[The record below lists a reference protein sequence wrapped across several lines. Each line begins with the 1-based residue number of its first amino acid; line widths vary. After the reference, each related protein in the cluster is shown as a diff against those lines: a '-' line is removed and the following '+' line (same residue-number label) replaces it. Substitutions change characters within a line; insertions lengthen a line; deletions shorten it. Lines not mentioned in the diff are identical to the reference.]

1 MKKSIKRLLCLL
13 LAFTFVA
20 GGFVLPLSAETGIM
34 PGVNT
39 GNGGGNLSADTSGK
53 TALNASIGK
62 QYKSDDEIT
71 VIVRLKGESL
81 LAAAEAAGKDA
92 SAFVL
97 TEAGKQCVAEIEDR
111 INGVIA
117 SFEKE
122 ILSVKYHYTTLFPGF
137 SCRIKYK
144 NLAKLEKADEVRTVM
159 ISERYNP
166 AETATD
172 NALNAYGTGIYN
184 SSGTGLTGKGIVVS
198 VLDTGLDYT
207 HSAFQRLPDCAPALS
222 ADTVEE
228 LFPNLVASSL
238 NEEGR
243 WQSTY
248 HSTKVQV
255 GRNISLR
262 PRAQNRRALCFRL
275 CRQRH

>member
-92 SAFVL
+92 SAFVPDW
-97 TEAGKQCVAEIEDR
+97 EGADR
-111 INGVIA
+111 K
-117 SFEKE
+117 STR
-122 ILSVKYHYTTLFPGF
+122 L
-137 SCRIKYK
+137 
-144 NLAKLEKADEVRTVM
+144 
-159 ISERYNP
+159 
-166 AETATD
+166 
-172 NALNAYGTGIYN
+172 N
-184 SSGTGLTGKGIVVS
+184 SSHEWIS
-198 VLDTGLDYT
+198 RMPS
-207 HSAFQRLPDCAPALS
+207 SA
-222 ADTVEE
+222 
-228 LFPNLVASSL
+228 
-238 NEEGR
+238 
-243 WQSTY
+243 
-248 HSTKVQV
+248 
-255 GRNISLR
+255 
-262 PRAQNRRALCFRL
+262 
-275 CRQRH
+275 

>member
-1 MKKSIKRLLCLL
+1 M
-13 LAFTFVA
+13 
-20 GGFVLPLSAETGIM
+20 
-34 PGVNT
+34 
-39 GNGGGNLSADTSGK
+39 
-53 TALNASIGK
+53 
-62 QYKSDDEIT
+62 
-71 VIVRLKGESL
+71 IVRLKGESL

-184 SSGTGLTGKGIVVS
+184 SSGTGLTG
-198 VLDTGLDYT
+198 
-207 HSAFQRLPDCAPALS
+207 
-222 ADTVEE
+222 
-228 LFPNLVASSL
+228 
-238 NEEGR
+238 
-243 WQSTY
+243 
-248 HSTKVQV
+248 
-255 GRNISLR
+255 
-262 PRAQNRRALCFRL
+262 
-275 CRQRH
+275 